1 MFKKAKVVSVEVL
14 LVGGLV
20 ERFPVGNVVGCVGWT
35 FLEQTEFVG
44 TFEGDG
50 CVVEV

>member
-1 MFKKAKVVSVEVL
+1 MFKKAKVVSVGVL

-20 ERFPVGNVVGCVGWT
+20 EKFPVGNVIGCVAWT
-35 FLEQTEFVG
+35 FLEQSEFVG
-44 TFEGDG
+44 TFERDR